1 MKVFFFLVVAS
12 FLLFQAA
19 LAVWVTILRFMG
31 EMQDPK
37 IGKEFDNTPIMSKI
51 YDTIGRKNGGTQR
64 GSLSNLTM
72 GSGESP
78 RQQNQQQQNSTGKR
92 DTLRRK
98 ITSMTLKKKSKIT
111 KVK

>member
-1 MKVFFFLVVAS
+1 
-12 FLLFQAA
+12 
-19 LAVWVTILRFMG
+19 MG

-37 IGKEFDNTPIMSKI
+37 MGKEFDNTPIMSKI

-72 GSGESP
+72 GAESP
-78 RQQNQQQQNSTGKR
+78 KQQQQQNNNTTGKR

-111 KVK
+111 KVRVREGEEIYFEK

>member
-1 MKVFFFLVVAS
+1 M
-12 FLLFQAA
+12 
-19 LAVWVTILRFMG
+19 WVTILRFMG

-72 GSGESP
+72 GGGESP
-78 RQQNQQQQNSTGKR
+78 RQQQQQRQQNNTGKR

-111 KVK
+111 KVS